1 MKLIKPELPVLIYR
15 DQILPPSET
24 FIKSQA
30 ERFES
35 FHSYFMGSRLVPGLQ
50 IEADKQIIINTG
62 GVSGRRKE
70 LEFKLMGPGRG
81 LTRRLK
87 AIQPK
92 LIHAHFGPEGCLAMP
107 IAEKLNIPLIVTFHG
122 YDATTKDEYARKSYY
137 THRNYLKQRPKLQ
150 RKGDLFIA
158 VSDFIRSKL
167 ISQGYPP
174 EKVIRHYIGVNLE
187 AFKPDLTLP
196 RENVVLFVGRL
207 VEVKGCA
214 YLIEAMADVQKN
226 HPEAELV
233 VIGDGPL
240 RAELEQK
247 AASTLKSYR
256 FLGTQPHSVVREW
269 MNKAKVFS
277 VPSIRAESGAEE
289 GLGMVFLEA
298 AAMGM
303 PVVSFATGGIP
314 EAVEHGRSGLL
325 AEERDAEGL
334 GSHILNLLEDEQ
346 MWRSFSEYGQARV
359 SSQFDLYEQTRK
371 MEDLYKMVI
380 SKQMDG
386 SVEERVRI
394 EKMKPPIAETHHV
407 L

>member
-1 MKLIKPELPVLIYR
+1 MKFIQPELPVLIYR

-50 IEADKQIIINTG
+50 IETDKQIIINTG
-62 GVSGRRKE
+62 GIAGRRKE
-70 LEFKLMGPGRG
+70 LEFKLMGPGRV

-87 AIQPK
+87 AIQPR

-107 IAEKLNIPLIVTFHG
+107 IAEKLKIPLIVTFHG

-150 RKGDLFIA
+150 QKGALFIA

-167 ISQGYPP
+167 LSQGYPP
-174 EKVIRHYIGVNLE
+174 EKVIRHYIGINTE
-187 AFKPDLTLP
+187 TFTPDSSIQ
-196 RENVVLFVGRL
+196 RRDAVLFVGRL

-214 YLIEAMADVQKN
+214 YLIDAMAEVQRSN
-226 HPEAELV
+226 PEAELII
-233 VIGDGPL
+233 IGDGPL
-240 RAELEQK
+240 RSELEER
-247 AASTLKSYR
+247 AASKLTRYR
-256 FLGTQPHSVVREW
+256 FLGTQSPDVVREW
-269 MNKAKVFS
+269 MNQARVFS
-277 VPSIRAESGAEE
+277 VPSVRAENGAEE

-298 AAMGM
+298 AAMGL
-303 PVVSFATGGIP
+303 PVASFATGGIP
-314 EAVEHGRSGLL
+314 EAVEHGRTGYL
-325 AEERDAEGL
+325 APERDAAKLSSYIER
-334 GSHILNLLEDEQ
+334 LLSDREL
-346 MWRSFSEYGQARV
+346 WNSFSEYGRVRV
-359 SSQFDLYEQTRK
+359 SRKFDLYEQTRK

-380 SKQMDG
+380 SKQFTGDQPWEEAMLP
-386 SVEERVRI
+386 SVSEAQHI
-394 EKMKPPIAETHHV
+394 

>member
-1 MKLIKPELPVLIYR
+1 MKLIQPELPVLIYR

-30 ERFES
+30 ERLES
-35 FHSYFMGSRLVPGLQ
+35 FHSYFMGSRLVPGLE
-50 IEADKQIIINTG
+50 IEADKRIIINTG
-62 GVSGRRKE
+62 GVAGRKKE

-87 AIQPK
+87 AIQPR

-122 YDATTKDEYARKSYY
+122 YDATTKDEYARKSYF
-137 THRNYLKQRPKLQ
+137 THRNYLKQRSKLQ
-150 RKGDLFIA
+150 QKGALFIA

-174 EKVIRHYIGVNLE
+174 EKIIRHYIGINLE
-187 AFKPDLTLP
+187 SFTPEP
-196 RENVVLFVGRL
+196 SIEREELVLFVGRL

-214 YLIEAMADVQKN
+214 YLLRAMAEVQRKRPN
-226 HPEAELV
+226 AKLV

-240 RAELEQK
+240 RGELEQM
-247 AASTLKSYR
+247 ASEQLTHYQ
-256 FLGTQPHSVVREW
+256 FLGTQPSSVVREW
-269 MNKAKVFS
+269 MNRARVFS
-277 VPSIRAESGAEE
+277 VPSIRAENGAEE

-298 AAMGM
+298 AAMGL
-303 PVVSFATGGIP
+303 PVASFATGGIP
-314 EAVEHGRSGLL
+314 EAVEHGKSGYL
-325 AEERDAEGL
+325 APERDAQML
-334 GSHILNLLEDEQ
+334 GIHIERLLADQELWQ
-346 MWRSFSEYGQARV
+346 TFSEYGRMRV
-359 SSQFDLYEQTRK
+359 SRQFDLLEQTRK

-380 SKQMDG
+380 SKQPSGDWIRSDAKFH
-386 SVEERVRI
+386 SVGE
-394 EKMKPPIAETHHV
+394 AQHV

>member
-1 MKLIKPELPVLIYR
+1 MKLIQPELPVLIYR

-87 AIQPK
+87 NIQPK

-107 IAEKLNIPLIVTFHG
+107 IAEKLKIPLIVTFHG

-137 THRNYLKQRPKLQ
+137 THRNYLKQRSKLQ
-150 RKGDLFIA
+150 KKGDLFIA

-174 EKVIRHYIGVNLE
+174 EKVVRHYIGINVE
-187 AFKPDLTLP
+187 SFTPDPAIQRQET
-196 RENVVLFVGRL
+196 VLFVGRL

-214 YLIEAMADVQKN
+214 YLIEAMAEVQRKN
-226 HPEAELV
+226 PEAELV

-240 RAELEQK
+240 REELERM
-247 AASTLKSYR
+247 AASRLKRYR
-256 FLGTQPHSVVREW
+256 FLGTQPHHIVREW
-269 MNKAKVFS
+269 MNKARVFS
-277 VPSIRAESGAEE
+277 VPSVRAENGAEE

-298 AAMGM
+298 AAMGV
-303 PVVSFATGGIP
+303 PVASFATGGIP
-314 EAVEHGRSGLL
+314 EAVEHGKSGYL
-325 AEERDAEGL
+325 APERDSHRL
-334 GSHILNLLEDEQ
+334 GAYIERLLTERDL
-346 MWRSFSEYGQARV
+346 WKSFSEYGQARV
-359 SSQFDLYEQTRK
+359 SRQFDLYEQTRK

-380 SKQMDG
+380 SKQWTEDRLRSDSIVP
-386 SVEERVRI
+386 SVGEAQHI
-394 EKMKPPIAETHHV
+394 

>member
-1 MKLIKPELPVLIYR
+1 MKLIQPELPVLIYR

-87 AIQPK
+87 DIQPK

-107 IAEKLNIPLIVTFHG
+107 IAEKLKIPLIVTFHG

-137 THRNYLKQRPKLQ
+137 THRNYLKQRSKLQ
-150 RKGDLFIA
+150 KKGDLFIA

-174 EKVIRHYIGVNLE
+174 EKIVRHYIGINLE
-187 AFKPDLTLP
+187 SFTPDPAIQRQET
-196 RENVVLFVGRL
+196 VLFVGRL

-214 YLIEAMADVQKN
+214 YLIEAMAEVQRK

-240 RAELEQK
+240 RGELEQM
-247 AASTLKSYR
+247 AAQHLKRYR
-256 FLGTQPHSVVREW
+256 FLGTQPHHVVREW
-269 MNKAKVFS
+269 MNQARVFS
-277 VPSIRAESGAEE
+277 VPSVRAENGAEE

-298 AAMGM
+298 AAMGV

-314 EAVEHGRSGLL
+314 EAVEHGKSGYL
-325 AEERDAEGL
+325 APERDSHRL
-334 GSHILNLLEDEQ
+334 GAYIERLFTERDL
-346 MWRSFSEYGQARV
+346 WKSFSEYGQARV
-359 SSQFDLYEQTRK
+359 SRQFDLHEQTRK

-380 SKQMDG
+380 SKQWTGDRLRSDSIVPAVG
-386 SVEERVRI
+386 EAQHI
-394 EKMKPPIAETHHV
+394 

>member
-1 MKLIKPELPVLIYR
+1 MKIIRPEMPVLIYR

-35 FHSYFMGSRLVPGLQ
+35 FDSYFMGSRLVPGLQ
-50 IEADKQIIINTG
+50 LQADKQIIINTG
-62 GVSGRRKE
+62 GVAGRRKE
-70 LEFKLMGPGRG
+70 LEFKLMGPGRR

-150 RKGDLFIA
+150 KKGDLFIA
-158 VSDFIRSKL
+158 VSDFIREKL

-174 EKVIRHYIGVNLE
+174 EKVIRHYIGINIDS
-187 AFKPDLTLP
+187 FKPDSSIIRRDT
-196 RENVVLFVGRL
+196 VLFVGRL

-214 YLIEAMADVQKN
+214 YLIEAMSQVQRKN
-226 HPEAELV
+226 PEAELV
-233 VIGDGPL
+233 IVGDGPL
-240 RAELEQK
+240 RGELEQL
-247 AASTLKSYR
+247 AASKLTHYR
-256 FLGTQPHSVVREW
+256 FLGTQPHHVVREW
-269 MNKAKVFS
+269 MNRARVFS
-277 VPSIRAESGAEE
+277 VPSVRAENGAEE

-298 AAMGM
+298 AAMGV
-303 PVVSFATGGIP
+303 PVASFATGGIP
-314 EAVEHGRSGLL
+314 EAVEHGKSGYL
-325 AEERDAEGL
+325 APERDAKQLGL
-334 GSHILNLLEDEQ
+334 YIDRLLSDRTLWKE
-346 MWRSFSEYGQARV
+346 FSEYGRVRV
-359 SSQFDLYEQTRK
+359 SKKFDLDEQTRQ

-380 SKQMDG
+380 ATQLSGEQVTLE
-386 SVEERVRI
+386 SALTPVPEAQHI
-394 EKMKPPIAETHHV
+394 

>member
-1 MKLIKPELPVLIYR
+1 MPTMKIIQPEIPVLIYR

-70 LEFKLMGPGRG
+70 LEFKLMGPSRS

-87 AIQPK
+87 EIQPK

-107 IAEKLNIPLIVTFHG
+107 IAEKLDIPLIVTFHG

-137 THRNYLKQRPKLQ
+137 THRNYLKQRPRLQ
-150 RKGDLFIA
+150 KKGALFIA
-158 VSDFIRSKL
+158 VSDFIRGKL

-174 EKVIRHYIGVNLE
+174 NKIVRHYIGINLE
-187 AFKPDLTLP
+187 TFVPDESINRKNT
-196 RENVVLFVGRL
+196 VLFVGRL

-214 YLIEAMADVQKN
+214 YLIRAMAKVQEN
-226 HPEAELV
+226 HPETELV
-233 VIGDGPL
+233 IIGDGPL
-240 RAELEQK
+240 HGELEQM
-247 AASTLKSYR
+247 AASQLKRYR
-256 FLGTQPHSVVREW
+256 FLGTQPPNVVREW
-269 MNKAKVFS
+269 MNKARVFS
-277 VPSIRAESGAEE
+277 VPSIRAENGAEE

-298 AAMGM
+298 AAMGL
-303 PVVSFATGGIP
+303 PVASFATGGIP
-314 EAVEHGRSGLL
+314 EAVEHGKNGYL
-325 AEERDAEGL
+325 ANERDWKQL
-334 GSHILNLLEDEQ
+334 GSYIDRLLSEPEL
-346 MWRSFSEYGQARV
+346 WRSFHEHGRERV
-359 SSQFDLYEQTRK
+359 VRQFDLYEQTRK
-371 MEDLYKMVI
+371 IEELYKMVI
-380 SKQMDG
+380 AKKVVGKRTELNS
-386 SVEERVRI
+386 RI
-394 EKMKPPIAETHHV
+394 PLLGEAQHI

>member
-1 MKLIKPELPVLIYR
+1 MRFIQPEIPVLIYR

-50 IEADKQIIINTG
+50 IEADKRIIINTG
-62 GVSGRRKE
+62 GVAGRRKE

-150 RKGDLFIA
+150 KKGDLFIA
-158 VSDFIRSKL
+158 VSDFIRNKL

-174 EKVIRHYIGVNLE
+174 ERIVRHYIGINLE
-187 AFKPDLTLP
+187 TFTPDLSVE
-196 RENVVLFVGRL
+196 RESTVLFVGRL

-214 YLIEAMADVQKN
+214 YLIRAMAEVQRK

-240 RAELEQK
+240 RGELERM
-247 AASTLKSYR
+247 AAQELKRYR
-256 FLGTQPHSVVREW
+256 FLGTQPHHAVREW
-269 MNKAKVFS
+269 MNKARVFS
-277 VPSIRAESGAEE
+277 VPSVKAENGAEE

-298 AAMGM
+298 AAMGL

-314 EAVEHGRSGLL
+314 EAVEHGMSGYLAPECDSARLGGYIERLL
-325 AEERDAEGL
+325 AEPEL
-334 GSHILNLLEDEQ
+334 WQ
-346 MWRSFSEYGQARV
+346 SFSEYGRIRV
-359 SSQFDLYEQTRK
+359 SRQFDLDEQTRK
-371 MEDLYKMVI
+371 MEELYKLVI
-380 SKQMDG
+380 SKQFVG
-386 SVEERVRI
+386 ECVNF
-394 EKMKPPIAETHHV
+394 EKMLPSVNEAQHI

>member
-1 MKLIKPELPVLIYR
+1 MKLIQPELPVLIYR

-30 ERFES
+30 ERLES
-35 FHSYFMGSRLVPGLQ
+35 FHSYFMGSRLVPGLE
-50 IEADKQIIINTG
+50 IEADKRIIINTG
-62 GVSGRRKE
+62 GVAGRKKE

-87 AIQPK
+87 AIQPR

-122 YDATTKDEYARKSYY
+122 YDATTKDEYARKSYF
-137 THRNYLKQRPKLQ
+137 THRNYLKQRSKLQ
-150 RKGDLFIA
+150 QKGALFIA

-174 EKVIRHYIGVNLE
+174 EKIIRHYIGINLE
-187 AFKPDLTLP
+187 SFAPEPSIP
-196 RENVVLFVGRL
+196 RENIVLFVGRL
-207 VEVKGCA
+207 VEVKGCS
-214 YLIEAMADVQKN
+214 YLIQAMADVQKK

-240 RAELEQK
+240 RGELEQM
-247 AASTLKSYR
+247 ASEKLIKYR
-256 FLGTQPHSVVREW
+256 FLGTQPSSVVREW
-269 MNKAKVFS
+269 MNRARVFS
-277 VPSIRAESGAEE
+277 VPSIRAENGAEE

-298 AAMGM
+298 AAMGL
-303 PVVSFATGGIP
+303 PVASFATGGIP
-314 EAVEHGRSGLL
+314 EAVEHGKTGYL
-325 AEERDAEGL
+325 APERDSSKL
-334 GSHILNLLEDEQ
+334 GHYIEQLLTDLERWQ
-346 MWRSFSEYGQARV
+346 SFSEYGRLRV
-359 SSQFDLYEQTRK
+359 SRHFDLLEQTRK

-380 SKQMDG
+380 SKQLSEDRTRPDTLFH
-386 SVEERVRI
+386 SVGE
-394 EKMKPPIAETHHV
+394 AQHV